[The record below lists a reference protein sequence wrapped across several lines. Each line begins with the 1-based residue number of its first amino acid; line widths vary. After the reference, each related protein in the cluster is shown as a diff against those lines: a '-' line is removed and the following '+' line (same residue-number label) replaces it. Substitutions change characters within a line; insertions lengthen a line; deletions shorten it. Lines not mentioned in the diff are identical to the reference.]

1 VPNDTYQEVASPVPG
16 SQTSHYAM
24 PMIALFRKIRLSLLS
39 EHKTGNYVKYA
50 LGEIVLV
57 VIGILIALQINNWNE
72 NRKDRLA
79 ESAYLQELLEDF
91 EINLSRSR
99 KVVSRL
105 EEVIPRLIGV
115 LEQSALEEPTMPV
128 DSLNSDFILIQ
139 SMPAY
144 TSTDRTYNNLIGSG
158 DFRLITRPELKTAI
172 ASYYEGLELL
182 NLVQASHEMELVNS
196 FQPYIIESLD
206 FQAVFLQRLDDIT
219 VPPPIE
225 KDRILSVLK
234 DRKFRNIITLK
245 VTILTDL
252 LQQNRF
258 IEALNGEVVRIVKES
273 ISDHDQN

>member
-1 VPNDTYQEVASPVPG
+1 
-16 SQTSHYAM
+16 
-24 PMIALFRKIRLSLLS
+24 MISVFRKIRQTLFA
-39 EHKTGNYVKYA
+39 ENKTAKYLKYA

-57 VIGILIALQINNWNE
+57 VIGILIALQINTWNE
-72 NRKDRLA
+72 NRKDRRA
-79 ESAYLQELLEDF
+79 EAAYLQELLEDF
-91 EINLSRSR
+91 EINLGRSR
-99 KVVSRL
+99 KVISRL
-105 EEVIPRLIGV
+105 EEVIPKLIRI
-115 LEQSALEEPTMPV
+115 LEQSALEQPTIPV
-128 DSLNSDFILIQ
+128 DSLNTHFILIQ

-144 TSTDRTYNNLIGSG
+144 TSTDRTYDNLIGSG

-172 ASYYEGLELL
+172 ASYYEGLHLL

-196 FQPYIIESLD
+196 FQPYIIENLD

-245 VTILTDL
+245 VAILTDL

-258 IEALNGEVVRIVKES
+258 IEALNEAVVRIVKEHPHYN
-273 ISDHDQN
+273 DPD

>member
-1 VPNDTYQEVASPVPG
+1 
-16 SQTSHYAM
+16 
-24 PMIALFRKIRLSLLS
+24 MIAFFRKIRQSLLS
-39 EHKTGNYVKYA
+39 ENKTGNYLKYA
-50 LGEIVLV
+50 IGETVLV
-57 VIGILIALQINNWNE
+57 VIGILIALQLNNWNE

-79 ESAYLQELLEDF
+79 ETVYLQELLEDF
-91 EINLSRSR
+91 EINQGRSQE
-99 KVVSRL
+99 VIARL
-105 EEVIPRLIGV
+105 EEVIPKLIGV
-115 LEQSALEEPTMPV
+115 LEQSALEQPTIPV
-128 DSLNSDFILIQ
+128 DSLNKDFILIQ

-158 DFRLITRPELKTAI
+158 DFKLISRPEIKTAI
-172 ASYYEGLELL
+172 ASYYKGLELL

-196 FQPYIIESLD
+196 IQPYIIENLD

-219 VPPPIE
+219 LPPPIE

-258 IEALNGEVVRIVKES
+258 IEALNAEVVRMVKES
-273 ISDHDQN
+273 IPDNDQN